1 MKKKFNTILIIIITL
16 IYAINII
23 ITTELLIDCFKYE
36 NSFLM
41 TRIIMILINFISF
54 LINIIYLL
62 KRKSNKDL
70 LIMSLILLVCLTT
83 LFLPVREQNT
93 YLNKYLKYQ
102 YGNSIP
108 LQSNEQKFL
117 NIYGI
122 KIYNGGEDWYVW
134 NGNIWTF
141 TYR

>member
-36 NSFLM
+36 NSFLI
-41 TRIIMILINFISF
+41 TRSIIFFIIIIAF
-54 LINIIYLL
+54 LINIVYLL
-62 KRKSNKDL
+62 KRKRNKDL

-93 YLNKYLKYQ
+93 YLYKYLKYQ
-102 YGNSIP
+102 YENSIP
-108 LQSNEQKFL
+108 TQSNEQKFL

-122 KIYNGGEDWYVW
+122 KIYNGGE
-134 NGNIWTF
+134 G
-141 TYR
+141 

>member
-36 NSFLM
+36 NSFLI
-41 TRIIMILINFISF
+41 TRSIIFFINIIAF
-54 LINIIYLL
+54 LINIVYLL
-62 KRKSNKDL
+62 KRKRNKDL

-108 LQSNEQKFL
+108 FQSNEQKFL

-122 KIYNGGEDWYVW
+122 KIYDGGE
-134 NGNIWTF
+134 G
-141 TYR
+141 

>member
-16 IYAINII
+16 IYAVNII

-36 NSFLM
+36 NSFLI
-41 TRIIMILINFISF
+41 TRSIIFFINIIAF
-54 LINIIYLL
+54 LINIVYLL
-62 KRKSNKDL
+62 KRKRNKDL

-108 LQSNEQKFL
+108 FQSNEQKFL

-122 KIYNGGEDWYVW
+122 KIYNGGE
-134 NGNIWTF
+134 G
-141 TYR
+141 